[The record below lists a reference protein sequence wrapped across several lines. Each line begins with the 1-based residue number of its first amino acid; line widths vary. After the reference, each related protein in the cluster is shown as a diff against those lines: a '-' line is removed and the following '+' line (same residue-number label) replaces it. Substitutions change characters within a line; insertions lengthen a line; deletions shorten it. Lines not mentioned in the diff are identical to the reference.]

1 MNHKDW
7 DFVNRRLV
15 AKMLSEME
23 YEQVFHAES
32 QDQLSITKQ
41 VDLKDPPAGV
51 RKLISEIRVD
61 SLVSAMKSA
70 KTNMDN
76 ICL

>member
-1 MNHKDW
+1 MQMFPQPKTAH
-7 DFVNRRLV
+7 F
-15 AKMLSEME
+15 AHLS
-23 YEQVFHAES
+23 F
-32 QDQLSITKQ
+32 DQLSITKQ
-41 VDLKDPPAGV
+41 VDLKDPPVGV

>member
-1 MNHKDW
+1 MQMFPQPKTAH
-7 DFVNRRLV
+7 F
-15 AKMLSEME
+15 AHLSFQSVEHH
-23 YEQVFHAES
+23 Q
-32 QDQLSITKQ
+32 KG
-41 VDLKDPPAGV
+41 DLKDPPAGV